1 MAEVTSVTNRRAA
14 GIRTTKCLFLLFT
27 LLSLVYFTKAA
38 LNKKQLI
45 ELKQMY
51 QKTKEKYQRMKSEH
65 MSRMHTSSDK
75 IMDYKKMIDM
85 LTPLVRKYE
94 EQYPDSIPLMQFLEK
109 TRDFFDK
116 GKDFFGQRER
126 EMNVKIK
133 GLEDSMRQI
142 EKIINFHEQQQA
154 EL

>member
-1 MAEVTSVTNRRAA
+1 MAEVTSVTNRRTA

-38 LNKKQLI
+38 LNKKQL
-45 ELKQMY
+45 
-51 QKTKEKYQRMKSEH
+51 SEH
-65 MSRMHTSSDK
+65 MSRMHTSSDN

-116 GKDFFGQRER
+116 GKDFFDQREQ
-126 EMNVKIK
+126 EMNVKMK

-142 EKIINFHEQQQA
+142 EKIINFYEQQQA